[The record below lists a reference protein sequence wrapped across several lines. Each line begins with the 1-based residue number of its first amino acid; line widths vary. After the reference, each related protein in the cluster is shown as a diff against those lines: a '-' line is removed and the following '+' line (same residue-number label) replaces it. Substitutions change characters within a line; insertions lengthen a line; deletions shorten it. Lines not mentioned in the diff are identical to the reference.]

1 MKRLRK
7 FNEDILYL
15 GDDEPKEI
23 FDITKELDLEYI
35 KSCFINMIDDYD
47 GDDQIPYAGGQNKE
61 YCIAFYNKTSKQLF
75 PQSLTYYK
83 GLNVDTSLFIENLEE
98 TAEIIKE
105 IDACIK
111 KVQIEYPELKSPYIS
126 FQYKE
131 SDKSEPFRYHLGDY
145 RIVEAVIVTY
155 KKSSIKK

>member
-1 MKRLRK
+1 MKYVKR
-7 FNEDILYL
+7 FNESEEDTFQNI
-15 GDDEPKEI
+15 DN

-35 KSCFINMIDDYD
+35 KSCFINMIDEYD

-83 GLNVDTSLFIENLEE
+83 GSNVNNSLFIENLEE

-111 KVQIEYPELKSPYIS
+111 KVQIEYPELYPYVS